1 SRVTSLSEHRD
12 RTKPDGC
19 VPALLLEPHGINWR
33 QRLRHAGPAVALVLT
48 HPKAPCRRA
57 EGGPVAGRPE
67 RAGVAVD
74 DIVGVRLRQP
84 LGQDVEALAAIARAR
99 DHQLAI
105 AGNTL
110 LILDFR
116 DKPRGIG
123 LTWMDDN
130 RKAESR
136 WLDTVDLGKGPS
148 FIGGD
153 EDSVVV
159 LHTHAFRRSRAVLQS
174 MDSIG

>member
-19 VPALLLEPHGINWR
+19 VPALLLEPHGINLR
-33 QRLRHAGPAVALVLT
+33 QRVRHAGPAVALVLT

-57 EGGPVAGRPE
+57 EGEPVARLAE
-67 RAGVAVD
+67 REGVAVD

-84 LGQDVEALAAIARAR
+84 FGQDVEALAAIARAR
-99 DHQLAI
+99 DHQLAV

-130 RKAESR
+130 RNAECR
-136 WLDTVDLGKGPS
+136 WLD
-148 FIGGD
+148 
-153 EDSVVV
+153 SVVYV
-159 LHTHAFRRSRAVLQS
+159 YGTTF
-174 MDSIG
+174 

>member
-1 SRVTSLSEHRD
+1 M
-12 RTKPDGC
+12 
-19 VPALLLEPHGINWR
+19 
-33 QRLRHAGPAVALVLT
+33 
-48 HPKAPCRRA
+48 
-57 EGGPVAGRPE
+57 
-67 RAGVAVD
+67 AVD

-84 LGQDVEALAAIARAR
+84 FGQDVEALAAIARAR
-99 DHQLAI
+99 DHQLAV

-123 LTWMDDN
+123 LAWMDDD

-159 LHTHAFRRSRAVLQS
+159 LHPHAVRRSRALHQAMDILGDRVMRQLRWHVLGAHS
-174 MDSIG
+174 LPTLCPARTGILGEPDASR